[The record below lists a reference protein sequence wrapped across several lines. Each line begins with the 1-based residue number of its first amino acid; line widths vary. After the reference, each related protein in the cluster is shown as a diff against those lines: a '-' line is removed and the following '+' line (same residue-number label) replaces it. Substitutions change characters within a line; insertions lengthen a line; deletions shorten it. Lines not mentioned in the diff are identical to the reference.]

1 MAKKTSG
8 GKTMQTKTTNG
19 NLKNLSLL
27 LEKLSNAHGISGHE
41 KEIRTILGEEI
52 KPYVDEIKVDKLGNV
67 IATKNGDGPSIM
79 IAAHMDEI
87 GFMVKYIDDNGFIY
101 FAKSGGWFDQTL
113 LNQRIIIH
121 AKNKH
126 IVGVVG
132 SKPPHIMKPE
142 EAKRII
148 EIGDMYI
155 DIGAR
160 NKKDAEK
167 IGIEVGDTITLDR
180 KFEPLSNN
188 MVTGK
193 AFDNRA
199 GLVMMIEAAK
209 LLSKTKVKAQVHF
222 VGTVQEEI
230 GLKGART
237 SAYSLNPDVAI
248 ATDVN
253 IPGDH
258 PGVDKKQSSLAIG
271 KGPAITVSDAEGI
284 GIVVSESVLEWM
296 KETAKKEKIPYQ
308 LSVTEGGVTDAAI
321 INMTKHGIP
330 SGGICVATRYI
341 HSPVE
346 VLDLNDLEQC
356 AKLIAEC
363 IKSAHKYF

>member
-1 MAKKTSG
+1 MAKKVI
-8 GKTMQTKTTNG
+8 KKRKADDLDNI
-19 NLKNLSLL
+19 KIL
-27 LEKLSNAHGISGHE
+27 LEKFSNAHGISGHE
-41 KEIRTILGEEI
+41 KEIRELLKKEI
-52 KPYVDEIKVDKLGNV
+52 KPYVDEIRIDKLGNL
-67 IATKNGDGPSIM
+67 IATKNGNGPSVM

-113 LNQRIIIH
+113 LNQRVVIH
-121 AKNKH
+121 TKNKR

-132 SKPPHIMKPE
+132 SKPPHIMKAE
-142 EAKRII
+142 EAKKIV

-155 DIGAR
+155 DVGAK

-167 IGIEVGDTITLDR
+167 IGIQVGDTITLDR
-180 KFEPLSNN
+180 KFESLSNN
-188 MVTGK
+188 IVTGK

-199 GLVMMIEAAK
+199 GLVMMIEAAR
-209 LLSKTKVKAQVHF
+209 LLSKSKVKSKVYF
-222 VGTVQEEI
+222 VGTVQEEV

-258 PGVDKKQSSLAIG
+258 PGVEKKHSSLAIG
-271 KGPAITVSDAEGI
+271 KGPAITVSDAEGV
-284 GIVVSESVLEWM
+284 GIVVSELVLEWI
-296 KETAKKEKIPYQ
+296 KNTSKQAKIPYQ
-308 LSVTEGGVTDAAI
+308 LSVTEGGMTDAAI
-321 INMTKHGIP
+321 INITKHGIP

-346 VLDLNDLEQC
+346 MLSLRDLEQC

-363 IKSAHKYF
+363 VKSAHKYF

>member
-1 MAKKTSG
+1 MVKKVIQ
-8 GKTMQTKTTNG
+8 KKKANN
-19 NLKNLSLL
+19 NLEEIKNL

-41 KEIRTILGEEI
+41 KEVRTILEKEI
-52 KPYVDEIKVDKLGNV
+52 KPYVDEIKTDKLGNLV
-67 IATKNGDGPSIM
+67 ATKNGEGPSVM

-113 LNQRIIIH
+113 LNQRVIIH
-121 AKNKH
+121 SKEKH
-126 IVGVVG
+126 ITGVVG
-132 SKPPHIMKPE
+132 SKPPHIMKAE
-142 EAKRII
+142 EMKKII
-148 EIGDMYI
+148 EIGEMYI
-155 DIGAR
+155 DIGAKD
-160 NKKDAEK
+160 KKDAEK
-167 IGIEVGDTITLDR
+167 IGIQVGNTITLDR
-180 KFEPLSNN
+180 KFERLAND

-199 GLVMMIEAAK
+199 GIVMMIEAAK
-209 LLSKTKVKAQVHF
+209 ILSKSKINAKVHF
-222 VGTVQEEI
+222 VGTVQEEV

-248 ATDVN
+248 ATDVS

-258 PGVDKKQSSLAIG
+258 PGVEKKHSSLAIG
-271 KGPAITVSDAEGI
+271 KGPAITVSDAEGV

-296 KETAKKEKIPYQ
+296 KKTSEKAKIPYQ
-308 LSVTEGGVTDAAI
+308 LSVTEGGMTDAAI

-330 SGGICVATRYI
+330 SGGICVASRYI

-346 VLDLNDLEQC
+346 VLDLKDLEQC

-363 IKSAHKYF
+363 VKSAHKYF

>member
-1 MAKKTSG
+1 MTKKTVKRSVS
-8 GKTMQTKTTNG
+8 N
-19 NLKNLSLL
+19 NLEEIKLL

-41 KEIRTILGEEI
+41 KEIRSILEEEI
-52 KPYVDEIKVDKLGNV
+52 KPFVDEIKTDKLGNL
-67 IATKNGDGPSIM
+67 IATKNGEGPSVM

-87 GFMVKYIDDNGFIY
+87 GFMVKYIDDDGFIY

-113 LNQRIIIH
+113 LNQRVIIH

-132 SKPPHIMKPE
+132 SKPPHIMKAE
-142 EAKRII
+142 EMKKII
-148 EIGDMYI
+148 EIGEMYL
-155 DIGAR
+155 DIGAK
-160 NKKDAEK
+160 NKKDVEK
-167 IGIEVGDTITLDR
+167 IGVQVGDTITLDR
-180 KFEPLSNN
+180 KFESLSNN

-199 GLVMMIEAAK
+199 GIVMMIEAARI
-209 LLSKTKVKAQVHF
+209 LSKSKVKARIHF
-222 VGTVQEEI
+222 VGTVQEEV

-248 ATDVN
+248 ATDVS
-253 IPGDH
+253 ITGDH
-258 PGVDKKQSSLAIG
+258 PGVEKKHSSLEIG
-271 KGPAITVSDAEGI
+271 SGPSITVSDAEGV
-284 GIVVSESVLEWM
+284 GIVVAESVLNWM
-296 KETAKKEKIPYQ
+296 KDSAKKERIPYQ
-308 LSVTEGGVTDAAI
+308 LSVTEGGMTDAAI

-346 VLDLNDLEQC
+346 VLDLKDLEQC
-356 AKLIAEC
+356 AELIVGC
-363 IKSAHKYF
+363 VRSAHKYF

>member
-1 MAKKTSG
+1 MVKK
-8 GKTMQTKTTNG
+8 KNNNLEK
-19 NLKNLSLL
+19 LKNL

-41 KEIRTILGEEI
+41 KEVRNILEEEI
-52 KPYVDEIKVDKLGNV
+52 KPYVDEIKTDKLGNL
-67 IATKNGDGPSIM
+67 IATKNGKGPSVM

-87 GFMVKYIDDNGFIY
+87 GFMVKYINDNGFIY

-113 LNQRIIIH
+113 LNQRVVIH
-121 AKNKH
+121 TKNKR
-126 IVGVVG
+126 IIGVVG
-132 SKPPHIMKPE
+132 SKPPHIMKE
-142 EAKRII
+142 EEIKKVVII
-148 EIGDMYI
+148 EDMYI
-155 DIGAR
+155 DIGAK
-160 NKKDAEK
+160 NKKDAKK
-167 IGIEVGDTITLDR
+167 IGVQVGDTITLDR
-180 KFEPLSNN
+180 KFELLSNN

-199 GLVMMIEAAK
+199 GLVMMIEAAR
-209 LLSKTKVKAQVHF
+209 LLNKNKIKAKIHF
-222 VGTVQEEI
+222 VGTVQEEV

-258 PGVDKKQSSLAIG
+258 PGIEKKHSSLKIG
-271 KGPAITVSDAEGI
+271 AGPSITVSDAEGV
-284 GIVVSESVLEWM
+284 GIVVAESVLDWM
-296 KETAKKEKIPYQ
+296 KDSARKGKVPYQ

-321 INMTKHGIP
+321 INMTKQGIP

-346 VLDLNDLEQC
+346 VLDLKDLEQC
-356 AKLIAEC
+356 AKLIVEC
-363 IKSAHKYF
+363 VKSAHKYF

>member
-1 MAKKTSG
+1 MAKKIARD
-8 GKTMQTKTTNG
+8 KTTQSKAING
-19 NLKNLSLL
+19 NLKNLSAL

-41 KEIRTILGEEI
+41 KEIRTILEEEI
-52 KPYVDEIKVDKLGNV
+52 KPFVDEIKVDKLGNV
-67 IATKNGDGPSIM
+67 IATKNGGGPSVM

-101 FAKSGGWFDQTL
+101 FAKSGSWVDQTL
-113 LNQRIIIH
+113 LNQRVIIH
-121 AKNKH
+121 SKNKH
-126 IVGVVG
+126 IIGVVG

-155 DIGAR
+155 DIGAK
-160 NKKDAEK
+160 NKKNAEK
-167 IGIEVGDTITLDR
+167 IGIQVGDTITVDR
-180 KFEPLSNN
+180 KFEPLSNS

-199 GLVMMIEAAK
+199 GIVMMIEAAK
-209 LLSKTKVKAQVHF
+209 LLSKTKVKARIHF
-222 VGTVQEEI
+222 VGTVQEEV

-248 ATDVN
+248 ATDVS

-258 PGVDKKQSSLAIG
+258 PGMDKKHSSLAIG
-271 KGPAITVSDAEGI
+271 KGPSITVSDAEGI
-284 GIVVSESVLEWM
+284 GIVVAESVLDWM
-296 KETAKKEKIPYQ
+296 KETAEKEKIPYQ
-308 LSVTEGGVTDAAI
+308 LSVTDGGFTDAAI

-330 SGGICVATRYI
+330 AGGICVATRYI

-346 VLDLNDLEQC
+346 VLDLEDLEQC

-363 IKSAHKYF
+363 IKTAHKYF

>member
-1 MAKKTSG
+1 MIKKKKSEKRVG
-8 GKTMQTKTTNG
+8 S
-19 NLKNLSLL
+19 KNLEEIKNL

-41 KEIRTILGEEI
+41 KEVRTILEEEL
-52 KPYVDEIKVDKLGNV
+52 KPYVDEIKTDKLGNL
-67 IATKNGDGPSIM
+67 IATKNGEGPSVM

-113 LNQRIIIH
+113 LNQRVVIH
-121 AKNKH
+121 SKDKH
-126 IVGVVG
+126 TIGVVG
-132 SKPPHIMKPE
+132 SKPPHIMKAE
-142 EAKRII
+142 EMKKII
-148 EIGDMYI
+148 EIGEMYI
-155 DIGAR
+155 DIGAK

-167 IGIEVGDTITLDR
+167 IGVQVGDTITLDR
-180 KFEPLSNN
+180 KFEALSNN

-199 GLVMMIEAAK
+199 GMVIMIEAAR
-209 LLSKTKVKAQVHF
+209 LLSKLKLKAVVNF
-222 VGTVQEEI
+222 VGTTQEEI

-237 SAYSLNPDVAI
+237 AAYALNPDVAI
-248 ATDVN
+248 AVDTT

-258 PGVDKKQSSLAIG
+258 PGVEKKHSSLGIG
-271 KGPAITVSDAEGI
+271 KGPAITVSDAEGV
-284 GIVVSESVLEWM
+284 GIVVAESVLDWM
-296 KETAKKEKIPYQ
+296 KDSAKIGKIPYQ
-308 LSVTEGGVTDAAI
+308 LSVTEGGMTDAAI
-321 INMTKHGIP
+321 MNITKQGIP
-330 SGGICVATRYI
+330 SGGISIATRYI

-346 VLDLNDLEQC
+346 VLDLKDLEQC

>member
-1 MAKKTSG
+1 MVKKIIQ
-8 GKTMQTKTTNG
+8 KKQKFN
-19 NLKNLSLL
+19 NLDEIKNL

-41 KEIRTILGEEI
+41 KEVRNILEEEI
-52 KPYVDEIKVDKLGNV
+52 RPYVDEIKTDKLGNL
-67 IATKNGDGPSIM
+67 IATKNGEGPSVM

-87 GFMVKYIDDNGFIY
+87 GFMVKYVDDNGFIY

-113 LNQRIIIH
+113 LNQRVIIH
-121 AKNKH
+121 SKDKH
-126 IVGVVG
+126 TIGVVG
-132 SKPPHIMKPE
+132 SKPPHIMRAE
-142 EAKRII
+142 EMKKII
-148 EIGDMYI
+148 EIGEMYL

-160 NKKDAEK
+160 NKKEVEK
-167 IGIEVGDTITLDR
+167 IGVHVGDTITLDR
-180 KFEPLSNN
+180 KFESLSNN

-199 GLVMMIEAAK
+199 GVVMMIEAAK
-209 LLSKTKVKAQVHF
+209 ILSKNKVKAKIHF
-222 VGTVQEEI
+222 VGTVQEEV

-258 PGVDKKQSSLAIG
+258 PGVEKKHSSLAIG
-271 KGPAITVSDAEGI
+271 KGPSITVSDAEGV
-284 GIVVSESVLEWM
+284 GIVVAESVLDWM
-296 KETAKKEKIPYQ
+296 KETANKAKIPYQ
-308 LSVTEGGVTDAAI
+308 LSVTEGGLTDAAI

-346 VLDLNDLEQC
+346 VLDLKDLEQC
-356 AKLIAEC
+356 AKLIVEC
-363 IKSAHKYF
+363 VKSAHKYF